1 MVYSEMIPH
10 NLGVIFRKEFVDLRD
25 STLIDFE
32 KYTNK
37 KVNSQRNVD
46 LKNGSRIMFRHLEE
60 MNNLQNLNLGFFFI
74 EQAEELASSS
84 EFITLW
90 GRLRRAINPSQEFLN
105 LNLPLHSGLITANVK
120 GHNWI
125 YSLWKNPIKKEK
137 VTDPNPVKTM
147 RDLRDIF
154 SDGMQG
160 DETSFDHLSAFS
172 TDEIQ
177 EDFGLTEAVTWD
189 NADVLP
195 KDFLESLL
203 KLKEID
209 PQKYARFVMND
220 WDIEAEGLAFSADLI
235 EACIGGELADPILG
249 HEYILGSDFAKH
261 SDWWV
266 VIVADK
272 QTGQVVFFDRF
283 QKESWGLMKGK
294 TVATA
299 KRYNN
304 AEVIP
309 DSTGIGDPI
318 TEDLERAGC
327 RIYKD
332 GNRPGYVFTPKS
344 KEQLIENLI
353 ITMTNRGIK
362 YPRIPEL
369 IGELKEFERTESNAG
384 NIRYSAPQG
393 KHDDCVIALALTVW
407 GLPHLIFGNVETFG
421 KQREATQMQE
431 F

>member
-1 MVYSEMIPH
+1 MIYSEMIPN

-60 MNNLQNLNLGFFFI
+60 MNNLQNLNLGWFFI
-74 EQAEELASSS
+74 EQAEELKSNS

-90 GRLRRAINPSQEFLN
+90 GRLRRQVNPSQEFLD
-105 LNLPLHSGLITANVK
+105 LGLPLHSGLITANVK

-125 YSLWKNPIKKEK
+125 YSFWKNPIKKEQ
-137 VTDPNPVKTM
+137 TPDPNPTKTM
-147 RDLRDIF
+147 QDLRNIF
-154 SDGMQG
+154 SNGMQG
-160 DETSFDHLSAFS
+160 DEKTFDHLPSFS
-172 TDEIQ
+172 LNEIQ
-177 EDFGLTEAVTWD
+177 KDFGLTEAITWD

-203 KLKEID
+203 ILREID
-209 PQKYARFVMND
+209 PKKYARFVMND
-220 WDIEAEGLAFSADLI
+220 WDVEAEGLAISPELI
-235 EACIGGELADPILG
+235 EACIGGEFADPIPRRQ
-249 HEYILGSDFAKH
+249 YILGSDLAKH
-261 SDWWV
+261 RDWTV
-266 VIVADK
+266 IIVADK
-272 QTGQVVFFDRF
+272 QTGQIVYFDRF
-283 QKESWGLMKGK
+283 QKESWALVRGK
-294 TVATA
+294 IAATA

-309 DSTGIGDPI
+309 DSTGVGDPI

-327 RIYKD
+327 RVYKD
-332 GNRPGYVFTPKS
+332 GDRPGYVFTSRS

-353 ITMTNRGIK
+353 VTMTNRGIK

-369 IGELKEFERTESNAG
+369 IDEMKEFEKTETKAG
-384 NIRYSAPQG
+384 NIQYSAPQG
-393 KHDDCVIALALTVW
+393 KHDDCVITLALTAW
-407 GLPHLIFGNVETFG
+407 GLNSIVPQIRVLEW
-421 KQREATQMQE
+421 A
-431 F
+431 

>member
-60 MNNLQNLNLGFFFI
+60 MNNLQNLNLGWFFI
-74 EQAEELASSS
+74 EQAEELKSDN

-90 GRLRRAINPSQEFLN
+90 GRLRRQVNPSQEFLN
-105 LNLPLHSGLITANVK
+105 LNLPMHSGFDTANVK

-125 YSLWKNPIKKEK
+125 YSLWKNPPKIEK
-137 VTDPNPVKTM
+137 
-147 RDLRDIF
+147 
-154 SDGMQG
+154 
-160 DETSFDHLSAFS
+160 
-172 TDEIQ
+172 
-177 EDFGLTEAVTWD
+177 DFRLTEAVTWD

-209 PQKYARFVMND
+209 PKKYARFVMND
-220 WDIEAEGLAFSADLI
+220 WDVEAEGLAISVDLI
-235 EACIGGELADPILG
+235 EACIGGELADPIMG
-249 HEYILGSDFAKH
+249 HEYVLGSDFAKH

-272 QTGQVVFFDRF
+272 QNGQIVYFDRF

-299 KRYNN
+299 KRYND

-327 RIYKD
+327 RIYKEGD
-332 GNRPGYVFTPKS
+332 RPGYVFTARS

-353 ITMTNRGIK
+353 VTMTNRGIK
-362 YPRIPEL
+362 YPHIPKL
-369 IGELKEFERTESNAG
+369 IDEMKEFERTESNAG
-384 NIRYSAPQG
+384 NIQYSAPQG
-393 KHDDCVIALALTVW
+393 KHDDCVIALALTCW
-407 GLPHLIFGNVETFG
+407 GLPHMIFGNVETSG
-421 KQREATQMQE
+421 KPRESTQTQE